1 VEKIIA
7 GYCSASRVEQR
18 RAEAKKESIGAAA
31 AGVNWLL
38 EEDESFLVKKKIQ
51 RVGSKCRETACYLD
65 EQRTGGERRVVAACW
80 CFAWISPPT
89 TGSCRNRRR

>member
-1 VEKIIA
+1 
-7 GYCSASRVEQR
+7 VEQR

-38 EEDESFLVKKKIQ
+38 EEDESLLVKKKIQ

-65 EQRTGGERRVVAACW
+65 EQRTGGERRSLA
-80 CFAWISPPT
+80 
-89 TGSCRNRRR
+89 GRRRSSSCWFALGEGKTVRG